1 MSVGISTILGIS
13 AGLFAIGA
21 FGLVAKRNLA
31 VILMSVNLMFAAAVL
46 ALAAFS
52 RFNLVPGHRLGG
64 QAFAVL
70 VALTSTGEVML
81 GLGLVRVAGRPRAI
95 MAVDDLAG

>member
-1 MSVGISTILGIS
+1 MSVATVLGVS

-46 ALAAFS
+46 ALAAFA
-52 RFNLVPGHRLGG
+52 RFNLVPGHRVGG

-70 VALTSTGEVML
+70 VALTSTGEVVL
-81 GLGLVRVAGRPRAI
+81 GLGLVRLAGRQRAI
-95 MAVDDLAG
+95 LADDDLAG

>member
-1 MSVGISTILGIS
+1 MSVGISTYLGLS
-13 AGLFAIGA
+13 VGLFAIGA

-31 VILMSVNLMFAAAVL
+31 VVLMSASLMFAASVL

-52 RFNLVPGHRLGG
+52 RFNLVPGHRVGG

-70 VALTSTGEVML
+70 VALTTSGEVIL
-81 GLGLVRVAGRPRAI
+81 GLGLVRLAGRRGAV